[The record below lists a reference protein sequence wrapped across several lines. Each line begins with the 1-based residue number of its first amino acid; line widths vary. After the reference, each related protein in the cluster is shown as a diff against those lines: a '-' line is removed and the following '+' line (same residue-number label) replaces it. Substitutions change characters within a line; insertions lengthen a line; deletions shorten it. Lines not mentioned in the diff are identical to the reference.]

1 MKIQKCRICQS
12 SKLTN
17 LFSLGKLSFTG
28 KFPSKKQNIKK
39 APIELILCQTCKL
52 VQLAHNFDL
61 KYLYGPDYGY
71 RTGINKTMLNHV
83 KNVVKILSK
92 KVLLKNK
99 NSLINLPYLHLYKD
113 KDEIL
118 ISHSTTILSFLGK
131 EFGMFGQDRKEEL
144 QCEQLL
150 QETDDLRKVITSF
163 AYIHHKIKE
172 DEIISAKEVFNK
184 AFEKTNVGKIQKF
197 EHWFSSKNKTNKN
210 IFLVGNKISSPD
222 FNLFDIL
229 DLYVEFIKHYKFLDD
244 PIDENIFEKL
254 GYPYVSKFYNNFK
267 ILPKM
272 QKYLNS
278 QLYKLPYTN
287 KSANFG
293 SGIKGNTWDHKN
305 QIDETPTELIIS

>member
-1 MKIQKCRICQS
+1 MLLNMTIREVTLGYWSTKGLGSVSRMIILYAGVKLIAKIYKLLPKEEKGIITFDGS
-12 SKLTN
+12 SWHEK
-17 LFSLGKLSFTG
+17 
-28 KFPSKKQNIKK
+28 
-39 APIELILCQTCKL
+39 
-52 VQLAHNFDL
+52 D
-61 KYLYGPDYGY
+61 
-71 RTGINKTMLNHV
+71 
-83 KNVVKILSK
+83 

-118 ISHSTTILSFLGK
+118 ISHSTTILGFLGK
-131 EFGMFGQDRKEEL
+131 EFGMFGQDRREEL

-172 DEIISAKEVFNK
+172 DEIIGAKEVFNK

-197 EHWFSSKNKTNKN
+197 EHWFSSKNITNEN

-254 GYPYVSKFYNNFK
+254 GYPYVSKFYNNLK
-267 ILPKM
+267 KLPKM

-305 QIDETPTELIIS
+305 QIDETPKELIIS

>member
-1 MKIQKCRICQS
+1 MLLNMTIREV
-12 SKLTN
+12 T
-17 LFSLGKLSFTG
+17 LGYWSTKGLGSV
-28 KFPSKKQNIKK
+28 SRM
-39 APIELILCQTCKL
+39 LILYVGVKL
-52 VQLAHNFDL
+52 IAKNYKLLPKEEKGIIIFDGSSWHE
-61 KYLYGPDYGY
+61 KD
-71 RTGINKTMLNHV
+71 
-83 KNVVKILSK
+83 

-131 EFGMFGQDRKEEL
+131 EFGMFGEDRKEEL

-150 QETDDLRKVITSF
+150 QETDDLRKVISSF
-163 AYIHHKIKE
+163 AYIHHKTKE
-172 DEIISAKEVFNK
+172 DEIIGAKEVFNK

-197 EHWFSSKNKTNKN
+197 EHWFSSKNITNEN
-210 IFLVGNKISSPD
+210 IFLVGKKISSPD
-222 FNLFDIL
+222 FNLFDVL
-229 DLYVEFIKHYKFLDD
+229 DFYVEFIKHYKFLEN
-244 PIDENIFEKL
+244 PIDENFFEKL

-267 ILPKM
+267 KLPKM

-305 QIDETPTELIIS
+305 QIDETPRELIIS

>member
-1 MKIQKCRICQS
+1 MLLNMTIREV
-12 SKLTN
+12 T
-17 LFSLGKLSFTG
+17 LGYWSTKGLGSV
-28 KFPSKKQNIKK
+28 SRM
-39 APIELILCQTCKL
+39 LILYAGVKL
-52 VQLAHNFDL
+52 IAKIYKLLPKEEKGIIIFDGSSWHE
-61 KYLYGPDYGY
+61 KD
-71 RTGINKTMLNHV
+71 
-83 KNVVKILSK
+83 

-131 EFGMFGQDRKEEL
+131 EFGMFGEDRKEEL

-163 AYIHHKIKE
+163 AYIHHKTKE
-172 DEIISAKEVFNK
+172 DEIIGAKEVFNK

-197 EHWFSSKNKTNKN
+197 EHWFSSKKITNEN
-210 IFLVGNKISSPD
+210 TFLVGNKISSPD
-222 FNLFDIL
+222 FNLFDVL
-229 DLYVEFIKHYKFLDD
+229 DFYVEFIKHYKFLDD
-244 PIDENIFEKL
+244 PINENFFEKL

-267 ILPKM
+267 KLHKM

-305 QIDETPTELIIS
+305 QIDETPRELIIS